1 MAGTTIEIKAND
13 KKVTKLLLQIHAKLG
28 DLTAANKIIGST
40 VRASVIRN
48 FEKAG
53 RPKKWKKHSASTKSI
68 RGKGA
73 KILMAQ
79 GFAGGL
85 AGSINYS
92 ADKES
97 AKIGTN
103 KIYAAVHQ
111 FGAKK
116 GSFGSFAIGI
126 REYMRKLKSG
136 KSSRVQAH
144 TRKVK
149 LPWGDIPA
157 RPFLKVQ
164 KQDWD
169 EIKEALG
176 EFFLGI
182 GKKK

>member
-1 MAGTTIEIKAND
+1 MAGTTISVTIKD
-13 KKVTKLLLQIHAKLG
+13 KKVSELLEQIQGKLG
-28 DLTAANKIIGST
+28 DLTSANKIIGST

-48 FEKAG
+48 FEKSG
-53 RPKKWKKHSASTKSI
+53 RPEKWKKHSRLTESI
-68 RGKGA
+68 RGTGA

-85 AGSINYS
+85 AASINYQ
-92 ADKES
+92 ADKDS
-97 AKIGTN
+97 ARIGTN

-116 GSFGSFAIGI
+116 GSFGSFAINI
-126 REYMRKLKSG
+126 REHMRKLKAG

-169 EIKEALG
+169 EIRDALG
-176 EFFLGI
+176 KFFLGL
-182 GKKK
+182 